1 MTTLLIM
8 VIIVVLGTWLIS
20 LVAQFRRAV
29 LAARRRG
36 LSAQEKE
43 RRLTQMIEAMQAEEQ
58 VLYKRIEDQRNANA
72 VTEKT
77 LETTRIEAARRLAAG
92 RNRLLVL
99 HGRRSPGDKEWIVT
113 VVNPTLLKQDPP
125 HPLAQEW
132 ATGRDYLVFA
142 RTDHEARDRAL
153 RRFSTRPGTAIK
165 AVVPAREDLFH
176 S

>member
-8 VIIVVLGTWLIS
+8 VIIVVLATWLIS

-29 LAARRRG
+29 VTARRRG

-43 RRLTQMIEAMQAEEQ
+43 RHLQQMIEAMLMEEQ
-58 VLYKRIEDQRNANA
+58 SLFQRIEEQRNANA
-72 VTEKT
+72 AFEKT
-77 LETTRIEAARRLAAG
+77 LETTRVEAARRMAAG

-113 VVNPTLLKQDPP
+113 IVNSALLKQDPP

-153 RRFSTRPGTAIK
+153 RRFSTRPGATIK

-176 S
+176 T